1 MENLFFTFT
10 RSSPALQDFAGIAP
24 QELSKAMGAKNKK
37 KNVKRKGIFWEP
49 VGSAQDARSQCCQ
62 NNLMII
68 WSGVLLWNMSFHTL
82 AFSKYNGM
90 IVALNKELLLS
101 DNEGE
106 DTGVAEEL

>member
-1 MENLFFTFT
+1 
-10 RSSPALQDFAGIAP
+10 
-24 QELSKAMGAKNKK
+24 
-37 KNVKRKGIFWEP
+37 
-49 VGSAQDARSQCCQ
+49 
-62 NNLMII
+62 
-68 WSGVLLWNMSFHTL
+68 MSFHTL